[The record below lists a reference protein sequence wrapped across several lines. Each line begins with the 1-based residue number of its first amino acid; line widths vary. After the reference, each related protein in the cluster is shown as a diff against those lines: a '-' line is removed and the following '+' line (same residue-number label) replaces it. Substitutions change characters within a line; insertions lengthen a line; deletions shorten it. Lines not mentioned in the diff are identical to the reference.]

1 MRPFSADIY
10 LEKALSRES
19 LLSACR
25 LLAGRISLGLE
36 KQGVVW
42 QRLLLRLDLEDQ
54 SLSVG
59 RRFSRAQNPG
69 SLYFH
74 LKGIIND
81 LRLPSPVEKITITV
95 DGLRP
100 APASQLS
107 FFAGRDPGRE
117 GRLREA
123 LAAASRIHPGS
134 VVTGS
139 ALAPGRREIML
150 AFYDPWRRSYRGA
163 DQAEGRME

>member
-10 LEKALSRES
+10 LGKALSRES

-25 LLAGRISLGLE
+25 LLAERVSFWLE
-36 KQGVVW
+36 KQGIVW
-42 QRLLLRLDLEDQ
+42 QYLVVRLDLEGE
-54 SLSVG
+54 SLSFP

-100 APASQLS
+100 APARQLS
-107 FFAGRDPGRE
+107 FFGGQDPARE

-123 LAAASRIHPGS
+123 LAAASMVYPGA
-134 VVTGS
+134 VITGS
-139 ALAPGRREIML
+139 ALAPSRREIML
-150 AFYDPWRRSYRGA
+150 AFYDPWRRSCRGA
-163 DQAEGRME
+163 NQAEGRME